1 MQRTSLE
8 ATSQTRCTGGLFT
21 AYALAEVE
29 FFTRLC
35 IIWGS
40 GGWGVSPTVSW
51 IKVERPPPQE
61 STASQ
66 PLTRTYRP
74 HKGKTGISNGPKRL

>member
-8 ATSQTRCTGGLFT
+8 ATSQTRCTGGLF
-21 AYALAEVE
+21 AVYALAEFE

-35 IIWGS
+35 VIWGS
-40 GGWGVSPTVSW
+40 GGSGVSPTVSW
-51 IKVERPPPQE
+51 IKAEPPPQE
-61 STASQ
+61 PTASQ